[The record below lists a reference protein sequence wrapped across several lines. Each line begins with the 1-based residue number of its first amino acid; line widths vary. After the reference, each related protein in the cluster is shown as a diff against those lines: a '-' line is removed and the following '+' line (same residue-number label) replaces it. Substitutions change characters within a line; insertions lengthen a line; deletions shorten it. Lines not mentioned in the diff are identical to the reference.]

1 MKKLNQTAI
10 KSLNTILQSAKDG
23 KLKAIDHGRC
33 MYYDKEYDRFCAI
46 GCLLS
51 HRMIR
56 ELIDE
61 GCNKSTSA
69 RELYEAYPSMPRI
82 TGLSIEDAMVVQEL
96 HDLWAGGSLEKRQFV
111 AKIQGVLDNR
121 LTFDQLRAF
130 IQKYD

>member
-23 KLKAIDHGRC
+23 KLKAMDHGRC
-33 MYYDKEYDRFCAI
+33 MYYDKEHDRFCAI

-51 HRMIR
+51 PRMIR

-61 GCNKSTSA
+61 RCNTDTDA

-82 TGLSIEDAMVVQEL
+82 TGLSIDDAMVVQEL
-96 HDLWAGGSLEKRQFV
+96 HDLWANGSLEKRQFV

-121 LTFDQLRAF
+121 LTFDQVREF
-130 IQKYD
+130 VKKHD